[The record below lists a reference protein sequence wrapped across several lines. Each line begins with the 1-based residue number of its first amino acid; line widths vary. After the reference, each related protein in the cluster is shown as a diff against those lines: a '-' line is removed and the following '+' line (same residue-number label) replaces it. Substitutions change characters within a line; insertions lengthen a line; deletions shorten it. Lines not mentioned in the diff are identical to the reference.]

1 MYLNTFLIMF
11 GLDPDNFIN
20 ELVEPFTSDAGETI
34 YNLRQRTDIR
44 ICPNCNDDNVLI
56 NDYYYTNTRFTTNDG
71 LTVIIRIKRARF
83 KCKECNKTFTNRIRG
98 IDRYS
103 RISNQARSLM
113 IKDFYKQKSF
123 SLIAKDYGVS
133 TQEVMAVFDK
143 EFPTVYRSK
152 LPKAMCID
160 EIGFKTIDGSYAA
173 IIYDHDKKIVV
184 DVIRNRQSGYLSS
197 YFMSCSFY
205 ERREVKYFISDLYEG
220 YTSIKQQFFNEAIHI
235 ADMFHVIRLLRVEVS
250 RLRKRT
256 IREKTIE
263 GDIKRS
269 FMKRNWEMFERFV
282 SAEEMRKPR
291 YIRSDGIT
299 YTTWDLM
306 RRCLELDI
314 EFWDAYNTLQDLM
327 CYWKYKN
334 YTDAVNFIEMIYKKL
349 IHSGNDDLIRVGNT
363 YHKWRYEIANAIHYK
378 NDVDKRYSN
387 GPAEG
392 MNNAIK
398 TIIKDGNGY
407 RNFERFRKRVLLIL
421 NKAKDPTP

>member
-11 GLDPDNFIN
+11 GLDPDNFVN

-44 ICPNCNDDNVLI
+44 ICPYCNDNNVLI

-83 KCKECNKTFTNRIRG
+83 KCKDCHKSFTNKVKG

-103 RISNQARSLM
+103 RISNQARSLT

-123 SLIAKDYGVS
+123 SLIAQDYGVS
-133 TQEVMAVFDK
+133 VQEAMNVFDK
-143 EFPTVYRSK
+143 EFPIIYRSK

-160 EIGFKTIDGSYAA
+160 EIGFKTLDGSYAA

-197 YFMSCSFY
+197 YFTGCSFY
-205 ERREVKYFISDLYEG
+205 ERKEVKYFISDLFEG
-220 YTSIKQQFFNEAIHI
+220 YSSIKQQFFPEAIHI

-256 IREKTIE
+256 IRERTME
-263 GDIKRS
+263 GDIERGI
-269 FMKRNWEMFERFV
+269 MKRNWEMFEKFIT
-282 SAEEMRKPR
+282 AEEMRKPR
-291 YIRSDGIT
+291 YIRNDRIT

-314 EFWDAYNTLQDLM
+314 EFWDAYNTLQDMM
-327 CYWKYKN
+327 CYWKYKSYN
-334 YTDAVNFIEMIYKKL
+334 DALNFVEMIYKKL
-349 IHSGNDDLIRVGNT
+349 IHSGNDDLIRVGST
-363 YHKWRYEIANAIHYK
+363 YHKWRYEIANAIYYK
-378 NDVDKRYSN
+378 NDVDDSESSERSSKR
-387 GPAEG
+387 
-392 MNNAIK
+392 NNNKKISIK
-398 TIIKDGNGY
+398 INH
-407 RNFERFRKRVLLIL
+407 
-421 NKAKDPTP
+421 